1 MKVLCTNP
9 DITYADKHVLPRFTV
24 GAIVT
29 AVQALYKTL
38 TGKQFDVQYFGK
50 PYASIYEC
58 AKKRFSPESDFYMIG
73 DSLEADIKG
82 GNDNGCASVLVLTG
96 KGSRQDLQSVGPE
109 F

>member
-82 GNDNGCASVLVLTG
+82 GNDNECASVLVLTG